1 MIAFVK
7 VHFGKQQVWKLIT
20 LEKFNS
26 GNDCLCKSALWET
39 ISLERSWPLSATVDM
54 HTYTGV
60 FIRWNGMVE

>member
-26 GNDCLCKSALWET
+26 GKDCFVK
-39 ISLERSWPLSATVDM
+39 V
-54 HTYTGV
+54 HFGKQQV
-60 FIRWNGMVE
+60 WNVHGPSRPPVIINTSKGYGGREGP

>member
-26 GNDCLCKSALWET
+26 GSDCFVK
-39 ISLERSWPLSATVDM
+39 V
-54 HTYTGV
+54 HFV
-60 FIRWNGMVE
+60 KQQVWNVHGPSQPP